1 MNKSDSF
8 ITTENKFIQMKKYLK
23 LLLLSLVF
31 ITVGACKSNDDNVY
45 CAEIYIPMVSNI
57 NYLNENGKDLIFSDN
72 PLYPA
77 EGIEIYKIA
86 PNDQRISLPFTI
98 NSEQKFIA
106 VNLEK
111 MENGTF
117 YIQLKPGVI
126 DRINYT
132 AKIDEGDPCR
142 DYKLTELKQNDKSG
156 QYDKK
161 TQVWTFRK

>member
-1 MNKSDSF
+1 
-8 ITTENKFIQMKKYLK
+8 MKKYLK
-23 LLLLSLVF
+23 LFLLSMVF

-57 NYLNENGKDLIFSDN
+57 NYLNENGKDLIFSN
-72 PLYPA
+72 SPLYPA
-77 EGIEIYKIA
+77 EGIKIYKIA
-86 PNDQRISLPFTI
+86 PNDQHISLSFTI
-98 NSEQKFIA
+98 NRAQKFID

-111 MENGTF
+111 IENGTF

-126 DRINYT
+126 DRISYT
-132 AKIDEGDPCR
+132 AKIDEADPCR

-161 TQVWTFRK
+161 TQVWTLKK

>member
-1 MNKSDSF
+1 
-8 ITTENKFIQMKKYLK
+8 MKKYFK
-23 LLLLSLVF
+23 LCVLSMLF
-31 ITVGACKSNDDNVY
+31 ITLGACKSNDDNVF
-45 CAEIYIPMVSNI
+45 CAEIYIPMVGNI
-57 NYLNENGKDLIFSDN
+57 NYLNENGKDLIFSDS
-72 PLYPA
+72 PLYPV

-86 PNDQRISLPFTI
+86 PNDQHISLSFTI
-98 NSEQKFIA
+98 NRAQKFIA

-126 DRINYT
+126 DRISYI

-142 DYKLTELKQNDKSG
+142 DYKLTELKQNDKAG

-161 TQVWTFRK
+161 TQVWTFKK